1 MRNIIAV
8 IINIV
13 STSECITY
21 LSCNSLFLHYKSIF
35 DAGQKMKFLVYAST
49 YDQKSVKFCAL
60 KED

>member
-13 STSECITY
+13 STSECISY
-21 LSCNSLFLHYKSIF
+21 ISGNSLFFHYKSIF
-35 DAGQKMKFLVYAST
+35 DAGQKVKFLVYASR
-49 YDQKSVKFCAL
+49 YDQKSVKFCTL

>member
-1 MRNIIAV
+1 MRNIVAV

-21 LSCNSLFLHYKSIF
+21 LSGNSLFLDYKSIF
-35 DAGQKMKFLVYAST
+35 DAGQKVKFLVYAST